1 MKWGVMI
8 LAAGEASRMGKA
20 KMLLPFKE
28 KTILEKILDEVL
40 VLNPNILSIVTGR
53 YHQEISSVIQNDGV
67 HLVYNA
73 DYQKGM
79 SSSIQKGLSAMQQ
92 QCRDMQFLFI
102 LVADQPFLNQALL
115 QSMIQLHQESKKGL
129 IAASYQGVA
138 GTPLLLSAKYFEEL
152 DQLKGDKG
160 ARVILHHYPDDL
172 ETVDFE
178 MGGLDIDTVSDYERF
193 SEMLKKENAD

>member
-20 KMLLPFKE
+20 KMLLPYKE

-40 VLNPNILSIVTGR
+40 ALNPGIVSVVTGC
-53 YHQEISSVIQNDGV
+53 YHQEISSVIQHAGV

-73 DYQKGM
+73 EYQKGM
-79 SSSIQKGLSAMQQ
+79 SSSIQKGLSAIQQ
-92 QCRDMQFLFI
+92 KYRDMQFLFI
-102 LVADQPFLNQALL
+102 LVADQPFLKQALL
-115 QSMIQLHQESKKGL
+115 QKMIQLHQESKKGL

-138 GTPLLLSAKYFEEL
+138 GTPLLLSVKYFEEL
-152 DQLKGDKG
+152 NQLKGDKG

-178 MGGLDIDTVSDYERF
+178 MGGLDIDTVSDYKRF
-193 SEMLKKENAD
+193 SEMLKKDNAD

>member
-53 YHQEISSVIQNDGV
+53 YHQEISSVIQNAGV

-73 DYQKGM
+73 EYQKGM
-79 SSSIQKGLSAMQQ
+79 SSSIQKGLTAMQQ
-92 QCRDMQFLFI
+92 QCGDMQFLFI

-115 QSMIQLHQESKKGL
+115 QSMIQLHQESKKCL
-129 IAASYQGVA
+129 IAAVYQGVA
-138 GTPLLLSAKYFEEL
+138 GTPLLLSAKYIEEL

-178 MGGLDIDTVSDYERF
+178 MGGLDIDTVSYYERF
-193 SEMLKKENAD
+193 SEMLENENAD

>member
-20 KMLLPFKE
+20 KMLLPFKDT
-28 KTILEKILDEVL
+28 TILEKILDEVL
-40 VLNPNILSIVTGR
+40 VLNPGIVSVVTGR
-53 YHQEISSVIQNDGV
+53 YHGEISSIIKNPVV
-67 HLVYNA
+67 ELVYNA
-73 DYQKGM
+73 EYQKGM
-79 SSSIQKGLSAMQQ
+79 SSSIQKGLTAMLK
-92 QCRDMQFLFI
+92 QCKDMQFLFI

-115 QSMIQLHQESKKGL
+115 QRMIQLHQESKKGL

-138 GTPLLLSAKYFEEL
+138 GTPLLLTAKYFEEL
-152 DQLKGDKG
+152 YQLRGDKG
-160 ARVILHHYPDDL
+160 ARVILHQNPDDL

-193 SEMLKKENAD
+193 SELLKNENAD

>member
-1 MKWGVMI
+1 MNWGIMI

-20 KMLLPFKE
+20 KMLLPYKE

-40 VLNPNILSIVTGR
+40 VLSPGIVSVVTGR

-115 QSMIQLHQESKKGL
+115 QKMIQLHQESKKGL